1 MAKADR
7 AALERTVT
15 ALARLERLPT
25 SAGEREAA
33 RWIARELGELGC
45 RVAIEEE
52 AVHGSFARP
61 VGLLS
66 ALGVASRR
74 VGTGGAARPPR
85 ARRARRGLGGGRDC
99 RRRRERPARA
109 APPAAPPP
117 HVERRGRG
125 QRPLV

>member
-45 RVAIEEE
+45 R
-52 AVHGSFARP
+52 
-61 VGLLS
+61 
-66 ALGVASRR
+66 SRR
-74 VGTGGAARPPR
+74 RPCTGPSR
-85 ARRARRGLGGGRDC
+85 APSGC
-99 RRRRERPARA
+99 
-109 APPAAPPP
+109 
-117 HVERRGRG
+117 
-125 QRPLV
+125 